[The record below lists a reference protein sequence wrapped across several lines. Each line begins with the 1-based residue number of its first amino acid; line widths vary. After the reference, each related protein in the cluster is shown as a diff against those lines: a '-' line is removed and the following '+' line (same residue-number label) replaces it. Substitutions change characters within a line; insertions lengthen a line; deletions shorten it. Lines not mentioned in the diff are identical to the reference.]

1 MDGKAFFKSLFLSTP
16 SFPRTDVERRK
27 MCYSEFRALNAKFA
41 GAKDKVLF
49 DSWYVK
55 RGS

>member
-1 MDGKAFFKSLFLSTP
+1 MVGEAYFKSLFVSTHSLSQTN
-16 SFPRTDVERRK
+16 VERNQ
-27 MCYSEFRALNAKFA
+27 MYYSEFRALNAKFA

-55 RGS
+55 GGS

>member
-1 MDGKAFFKSLFLSTP
+1 MVGEAYFKSLFVSTHLLSQTN
-16 SFPRTDVERRK
+16 VELFSN
-27 MCYSEFRALNAKFA
+27 YFEFRALNAKFA

-55 RGS
+55 GGS